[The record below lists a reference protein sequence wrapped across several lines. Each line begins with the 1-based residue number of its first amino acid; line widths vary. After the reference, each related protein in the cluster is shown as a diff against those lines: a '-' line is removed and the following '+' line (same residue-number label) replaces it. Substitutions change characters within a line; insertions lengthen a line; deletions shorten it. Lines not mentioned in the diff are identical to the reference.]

1 MFLCGHKLVSA
12 IGQFGLLHFLSVV
25 LCERACLRVNDFW
38 AILTGMFSL
47 LKIPVIFRFSRSEM
61 NGVFSF

>member
-1 MFLCGHKLVSA
+1 MFLCKHKLVSA

-25 LCERACLRVNDFW
+25 LCERACV
-38 AILTGMFSL
+38 LTGMFSL

-61 NGVFSF
+61 NGILR